1 MKRLLVKI
9 LLSCILCSLQFSCFA
24 AEKSIKEQLHDT
36 YYTSISAASCLGV
49 YLPENSTEFS
59 FMRSHGWE
67 IAPYAFEDES
77 VRTNFSIAR
86 NVCADCGKELYMVTF
101 RGTTSKKD
109 WGINLQT
116 SHTAYGG
123 NTLEEMEA
131 IAKKAPEEKKPA
143 VHEGFNTYVDSVLRS
158 SVVNA
163 QSKFKGV
170 FKRVYETDNTHLILT
185 GHSLGGAAATLLGER
200 LISLGMPKDKFT
212 VITFGAPA
220 VGNDE
225 FALEHGDKIN
235 LLRVTNTSD
244 PIPGSLQT
252 FFGGYKQFGEHVK
265 YHISPKISSNNHDIA
280 MYLDHSVSEYYKA
293 FDKAAAAGIA
303 QPLPYN
309 RTTSGKPL
317 VALWLH
323 SAPGVEKRPY
333 VPDIKRLIAEEYM
346 GMLPSYVV
354 MDDALDIN
362 SFYRHEDIMRLSRE
376 VGAEYVLV
384 CGIDGNQAKDKD
396 YWYIVLNQGLF
407 KADGSLLSIVTLAK
421 KVSPAAGNIQAT
433 GENLLNAKA
442 ELERYLPF
450 VITER
455 QRLLCNF

>member
-1 MKRLLVKI
+1 MKKI
-9 LLSCILCSLQFSCFA
+9 LLTFLSLCLYCLPAFA
-24 AEKSIKEQLHDT
+24 AEKSVKEQLRAA
-36 YYTSISAASCLGV
+36 YFTSISAASCLGV
-49 YLPENSTEFS
+49 YLPENSSEFS

-67 IAPYAFEDES
+67 IAPYTFEDEG
-77 VRTNFSIAR
+77 VKTNFSIAS
-86 NVCADCGKELYMVTF
+86 NVCDDCGMELYIVTF
-101 RGTTSKKD
+101 KGSTNKKD
-109 WGINLQT
+109 WGINLKT

-123 NTLEEMEA
+123 TTLEEMEA
-131 IAKKAPEEKKPA
+131 IAKTAPKEKKPA

-158 SVVNA
+158 SVVNVE
-163 QSKFKGV
+163 SKFKGV
-170 FKRVYETDNTHLILT
+170 FKKVFETGNSHLILT

-200 LISLGMPKDKFT
+200 LIDLGMPKEKFT

-225 FALEHGDKIN
+225 FALEYGDKIE

-280 MYLDHSVSEYYKA
+280 MYVDYSVSEYYKA
-293 FDKAAAAGIA
+293 FDKAVASGVVQA
-303 QPLPYN
+303 LPYN

-323 SAPGVEKRPY
+323 SATGLEKCHY

-346 GMLPSYVV
+346 NMLPSYVV
-354 MDDALDIN
+354 MDDALNEDT
-362 SFYRHEDIMRLSRE
+362 FYRHEDIIRLSQE
-376 VGAEYVLV
+376 VGAEYIVV
-384 CGIDGNQAKDKD
+384 CGIDGNQAKDKN
-396 YWYIVLNQGLF
+396 YWYLILNQGVF
-407 KADGSLLSIVTLAK
+407 KADGSLVSIVTFAK
-421 KVSPAAGNIQAT
+421 KVGATGTIQAT

-442 ELERYLPF
+442 ELENHLPF
-450 VITER
+450 ITT
-455 QRLLCNF
+455 QQQKMLCHY